1 MYDKIFGLQRNVF
14 FLGVTS
20 FFNDL
25 SVEMMQSVMPAFFI
39 SVLKSGAG
47 ALGLVEGI
55 ADAAAN
61 FIKIYSGRLSDKLE
75 RRKIFAIVGYT
86 LSVATRPFYILVGSV
101 PVVAGLR
108 LVDRVGKGLRDAPR
122 DALISLS
129 TAPEEVGRSFGYHR
143 AMDTAGAIL
152 GPLAAYL
159 ILRAYPGAFSAVFV
173 TAFFVGLLAIMSL
186 VFVKEIR
193 QVVHSNGVSPLSSF
207 SKSFQLYAISIF
219 VMSLGTLPVAIL
231 LFKTQSLGFA
241 IATIPLFYMVCN
253 ISFASFSWPSGQAS
267 DQFGSG
273 RVIFLGYVFLIL
285 AYAVLNSSAGGLALG
300 AGFVALGIFS
310 ALTDGVQRSHVSHLV
325 PQEHRGI
332 AYGFLNAAQGF
343 GALIAGALGGYL
355 WQYQSEAFALFGAM
369 LMVVLGLVLFFWSL
383 RFAPN
388 GHHAV

>member
-1 MYDKIFGLQRNVF
+1 M
-14 FLGVTS
+14 
-20 FFNDL
+20 
-25 SVEMMQSVMPAFFI
+25 
-39 SVLKSGAG
+39 
-47 ALGLVEGI
+47 
-55 ADAAAN
+55 
-61 FIKIYSGRLSDKLE
+61 
-75 RRKIFAIVGYT
+75 
-86 LSVATRPFYILVGSV
+86 
-101 PVVAGLR
+101 
-108 LVDRVGKGLRDAPR
+108 
-122 DALISLS
+122 
-129 TAPEEVGRSFGYHR
+129 
-143 AMDTAGAIL
+143 
-152 GPLAAYL
+152 
-159 ILRAYPGAFSAVFV
+159 
-173 TAFFVGLLAIMSL
+173 
-186 VFVKEIR
+186 KEIR

-207 SKSFQLYAISIF
+207 SKSFNS
-219 VMSLGTLPVAIL
+219 MSYRYSSCPWVRSPVAIL

-241 IATIPLFYMVCN
+241 IATIPLFYMVYN

-388 GHHAV
+388 GHHAECKLYP